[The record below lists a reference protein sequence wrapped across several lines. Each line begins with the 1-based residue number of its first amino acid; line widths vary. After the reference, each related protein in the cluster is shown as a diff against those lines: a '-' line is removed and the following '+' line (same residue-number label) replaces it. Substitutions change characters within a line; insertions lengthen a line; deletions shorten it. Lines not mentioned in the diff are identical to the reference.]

1 MRAYYLISLQSRMK
15 IYYKGHNKHADFWK
29 LKFAHSNYKV
39 VVVHSVSLIPDII
52 KVVAKKEK
60 CVQKNFL

>member
-1 MRAYYLISLQSRMK
+1 MK